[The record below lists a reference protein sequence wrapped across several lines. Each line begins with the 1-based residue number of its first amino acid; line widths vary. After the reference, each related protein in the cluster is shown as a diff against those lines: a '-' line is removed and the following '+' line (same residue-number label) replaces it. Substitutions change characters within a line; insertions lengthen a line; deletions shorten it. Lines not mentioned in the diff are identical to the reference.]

1 MPRSP
6 TEFLPFKPDLLLIL
20 LAVDAEP
27 RHGYAIIK
35 EVDRRT
41 AGSML
46 LQTGAL
52 YRSLKGLLAE
62 HLIEESDAPPGE
74 PTGDERRRYYR
85 TTRLGAAVI
94 EAELERMAA
103 LVKSANAERA
113 RANAQK
119 RPRLA

>member
-6 TEFLPFKPDLLLIL
+6 ADFLPLKTDVLLIL
-20 LAVDAEP
+20 LAVDTEA

-41 AGSML
+41 SGTVA

-52 YRSLKGLLAE
+52 YRSLKGLLAD
-62 HLIEESDAPPGE
+62 HLIEETAAPPGE
-74 PTGDERRRYYR
+74 PADDERRRYYQ

-94 EAELERMAA
+94 EAELDRMAD
-103 LVKSANAERA
+103 LVKTARRSRA
-113 RANAQK
+113 THK

>member
-1 MPRSP
+1 MARSP
-6 TEFLPFKPDLLLIL
+6 TSFLPLKPDLLLIL

-52 YRSLKGLLAE
+52 YRSLKGLLADR
-62 HLIEESDAPPGE
+62 LIEESDAPPDE

-103 LVKSANAERA
+103 LVKSARAERA